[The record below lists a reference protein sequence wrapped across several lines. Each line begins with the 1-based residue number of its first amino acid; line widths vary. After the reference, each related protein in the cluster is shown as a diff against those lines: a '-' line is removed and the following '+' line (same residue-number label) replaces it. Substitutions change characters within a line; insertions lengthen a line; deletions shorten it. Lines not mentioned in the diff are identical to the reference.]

1 MPLVIVQKTRGL
13 FVRIHA
19 VLFEEGDDVSIP
31 GTPADRSQ
39 VLTEEPASTPP
50 VNSAQ
55 TEEIPSSD
63 DVYLGLVDSSPPP
76 VEVTQPESTA
86 DDVLDPEDV
95 LHVKQELDKSTNS
108 LLAAGLEPADR
119 GKQKDSAN
127 DVEEPAYIYISDTDK
142 TPVNRPSKRRAP
154 SVIYIS
160 SDDDP
165 PLSQLRSTAKSTR
178 TSERGRSV
186 ASGAID
192 GPADVLTVKAEE
204 ISGIFAGMNGTST
217 PVRGR
222 TREVS
227 QAIPSR
233 QPERSAS
240 PAAASVDPSRHLL
253 TKELSPVSDLSKS
266 PSPNEPAAKHKDDE
280 REATEPGESPPP
292 PNESSSVAELKKYI
306 AKIDSDDDMPIIP
319 RKKRKVSAVSE
330 APTEEGTSR
339 NTPAESSSAPKKGLL
354 VVPKKGKSIAVTRVR
369 KRKLPTVAPESE
381 EEDQRPLKMA
391 KLRKKSKEND
401 MSVKATG
408 SESKGKGT
416 VSAGAKG
423 KGKMREQP
431 TRSPAKKVKVE
442 TPKTPPR
449 LTRGQQARAVK
460 WPHIDRPNFDQVS
473 CACLLLY
480 AFLIFISM
488 NLVYSVRYMR

>member
-1 MPLVIVQKTRGL
+1 MIASSYSPEDMRTLHQGAHTDLI
-13 FVRIHA
+13 
-19 VLFEEGDDVSIP
+19 EESADILEENADILGESADVSIP
-31 GTPADRSQ
+31 GIPADREQ
-39 VLTEEPASTPP
+39 VSTEEPARSPTPP

-63 DVYLGLVDSSPPP
+63 DVYLGIVDSSPPP
-76 VEVTQPESTA
+76 VEVTQPESTT

-95 LHVKQELDKSTNS
+95 LLVKQELDNSTNG
-108 LLAAGLEPADR
+108 LLAAGIEPAAADK
-119 GKQKDSAN
+119 GKQRDSAN
-127 DVEEPAYIYISDTDK
+127 NVVEPAYIYISDTDK

-160 SDDDP
+160 SDDDA

-186 ASGAID
+186 MSGAID
-192 GPADVLTVKAEE
+192 GPTDVLAIKAED

-217 PVRGR
+217 PVRCR

-227 QAIPSR
+227 QAIPNR

-240 PAAASVDPSRHLL
+240 PAAASMDPSRHLL

-266 PSPNEPAAKHKDDE
+266 PSPNAPAAKRKDE
-280 REATEPGESPPP
+280 REATEPSESAPPI
-292 PNESSSVAELKKYI
+292 NESSSVAELKKYI
-306 AKIDSDDDMPIIP
+306 AKIDSDDDIPIIP

-330 APTEEGTSR
+330 VPTEEGSTR
-339 NTPAESSSAPKKGLL
+339 NTPAESSSAPRKGLL

-381 EEDQRPLKMA
+381 EEDQPPLKMA

-401 MSVKATG
+401 TSMKATG

-416 VSAGAKG
+416 VSAGAKNISAG
-423 KGKMREQP
+423 AKSKGKM
-431 TRSPAKKVKVE
+431 
-442 TPKTPPR
+442 
-449 LTRGQQARAVK
+449 L
-460 WPHIDRPNFDQVS
+460 
-473 CACLLLY
+473 
-480 AFLIFISM
+480 
-488 NLVYSVRYMR
+488 